1 MHTPSHARIMNGMT
15 TEMTRFDPIKV
26 RYSNIAPRFQCEVPR
41 NTPKHWDCSR
51 FSFADAGTRTPAPAR
66 TRITPEATPENT
78 NFLFF
83 SLAVF
88 CLRRALRALVGWWGG
103 GACPRPFPLVLL
115 SVCSSWGYLV
125 LWSLS
130 LVRCRP
136 APPLWPPIARLTSI
150 ALLQASARPNAL

>member
-1 MHTPSHARIMNGMT
+1 MLTPLHARIMNGMT

-41 NTPKHWDCSR
+41 NTPKHWDSSR
-51 FSFADAGTRTPAPAR
+51 FPFADAGTHAPAPVR
-66 TRITPEATPENT
+66 THIPPEAIPEIT

-88 CLRRALRALVGWWGG
+88 FHRRALRALVGWWGG

-115 SVCSSWGYLV
+115 SVCSSWCFMV

-150 ALLQASARPNAL
+150 VLFQATARPNAL